1 MRHIRLRVAL
11 GISATS
17 FGAGILLSFI
27 LSGYL
32 LAFIEAAALVA
43 AGLLLLGNHHLKGQK
58 LYEDRTFSLAHLS
71 RSAAEKIFWN
81 KKGKIALPDRG
92 AGDSSQA

>member
-1 MRHIRLRVAL
+1 MRHIKLRVAL

-32 LAFIEAAALVA
+32 LAFIEASALVA
-43 AGLLLLGNHHLKGQK
+43 AGLLLLGNHH
-58 LYEDRTFSLAHLS
+58 
-71 RSAAEKIFWN
+71 
-81 KKGKIALPDRG
+81 
-92 AGDSSQA
+92 